1 VALIA
6 CWACDWD
13 AVRDESPL
21 TFAIREGYFV
31 DPPPPP
37 PHIALLV
44 ATETQYPCMNY
55 WLESEL
61 DVVDNILRV
70 SVSDRVR
77 KPEICLTAIGPAQY
91 KVALPVTVG
100 TYTLEFTRHGLT
112 DRYSVTVTQGAI
124 EITTQ
129 EAHFTR
135 PLAESFPR
143 VTKSPPTISPNSIR
157 TSS

>member
-1 VALIA
+1 MARRPFLVTAVTLIA
-6 CWACDWD
+6 SWACDGD
-13 AVRDESPL
+13 VVRDASPL

-61 DVVDNILRV
+61 DVGDNMLRV

-77 KPEICLTAIGPAQY
+77 KPGVCLTAIGPAQY
-91 KVALPVTVG
+91 KVALPITVG

-112 DRYSVTVTQGAI
+112 DRYSVAVTASAI

-135 PLAESFPR
+135 PIAVSFPR
-143 VTKSPPTISPNSIR
+143 AGQ
-157 TSS
+157 